1 MSDPITDFE
10 LGKML
15 HREYETEASRYW
27 GQHLAQQDKLGRS
40 KGRKLALASRWSC
53 WSNCCRFSELPPAGE
68 GGIRKY

>member
-40 KGRKLALASRWSC
+40 KGRKLALALGGVGLTVVLLVQL
-53 WSNCCRFSELPPAGE
+53 LPF
-68 GGIRKY
+68 